1 MAAQRHGFQR
11 INISKYNNHYTLHNM
26 IKTALVTGATSGIGR
41 EIALMLAR
49 LGYNVAITGRRLP
62 LLQDLCNEIE
72 KTSGV
77 ESYILNF
84 DITDKND
91 VFDSYDMLPDS
102 WKNNLFVLVN
112 NAGVSLGDENFEL
125 CDDKDWDRMIDTNI
139 KGTLYVSQL
148 VAQTMK
154 KNGFGHIINIS
165 SVNARNIK
173 EGLGVYSATKAAVDA
188 ISQSMRIDLL
198 KYGIKVS
205 TVAPG
210 MVNTDLSLVRH
221 RGDIER
227 AQLDFRGIR
236 PLSAADVASA
246 VEFLITRPDHVCID
260 EITIM
265 PKQCASPHYILRDE
279 EKEN

>member
-1 MAAQRHGFQR
+1 
-11 INISKYNNHYTLHNM
+11 M
-26 IKTALVTGATSGIGR
+26 IKTAIVTGATSGIGR
-41 EIALMLAR
+41 AIALMLGR
-49 LGYNVAITGRRLP
+49 LGFNVAITGRRLP

-84 DITDKND
+84 DICDKND

-102 WKNNLFVLVN
+102 WKKHLCVLVN
-112 NAGVSLGDENFEL
+112 NAGVAIGNENFEMA
-125 CDDKDWDRMIDTNI
+125 DDNDWDKMIDTNI

-154 KNGFGHIINIS
+154 ANGFGHIVNIS
-165 SVNARNIK
+165 SVNARSMS
-173 EGLGVYSATKAAVDA
+173 EGNGVYSATKAAVDA

-205 TVAPG
+205 SVVPG
-210 MVNTDLSLVRH
+210 LVNTDFSINRY

-227 AQLDFRGIR
+227 AQREFKGIK
-236 PLSAADVASA
+236 PLSAVDVAAA

-260 EITIM
+260 EVVLT
-265 PKQCASPHYILRDE
+265 PKQCATPYYTDRKE
-279 EKEN
+279 E